1 MTEDAALVV
10 EHLTVSAP
18 KNKSLLVRDV
28 SFTVQRQRITGLIG
42 ESGSGKTVTARAI
55 VGLMPRH
62 IEVKADRLLVLGHD
76 VRSWADQND
85 VVRGRD
91 VGFIFQQPMS
101 MLTPVLTIGEQLT
114 EGLRTH
120 RNVTRKEAFNEAVAF
135 LARVGF
141 KDRAKDIMKSY
152 PHRLSGGMLQRIM
165 IAMALLPRP
174 KLLIA
179 DEPTTALD
187 VTTQLTVLE
196 VLSELAHDMAITVL
210 FISHDMSVIANICH
224 DVMVMQDGQIIE
236 TGTVD
241 DVFAHPK
248 EAYTRRLME
257 AAKWNKTS

>member
-1 MTEDAALVV
+1 MTEDAAIVV
-10 EHLTVSAP
+10 EHLRVSA
-18 KNKSLLVRDV
+18 KKTESILVRDV
-28 SFTVQRQRITGLIG
+28 SFSVQKQRIAGLIG

-55 VGLMPRH
+55 AGLLPRN
-62 IEVKADRLLVLGHD
+62 IEVKADRLMVLGHD
-76 VRSWADQND
+76 VHAWDDQHD

-91 VGFIFQQPMS
+91 VGFVFQQPMS

-120 RNVTRKEAFNEAVAF
+120 RHVTRKTAQDEAVAF
-135 LARVGF
+135 LQRVGF
-141 KDRAKDIMKSY
+141 QDRAKDIMKSY

-187 VTTQLTVLE
+187 VTTQVTVLE

-248 EAYTRRLME
+248 EVYTKRLME
-257 AAKWNKTS
+257 ASKWNKTS